1 MRTGY
6 DDPRRGANQSD
17 LLELTIKT
25 KKLSRGHTMKYTF
38 PILLAMMNVWAMP
51 MAAQHMGHPGP
62 GDESTMKA
70 PETGD
75 MKCKMHDGM
84 MH

>member
-1 MRTGY
+1 
-6 DDPRRGANQSD
+6 
-17 LLELTIKT
+17 
-25 KKLSRGHTMKYTF
+25 MKYTF